1 MFCCVAAAAAG
12 TEEKKRALWVL
23 GHPWQERPEATPSDG
38 PDPYG
43 NPDPNPAWMA
53 IDWQQHLRTIE
64 LSHST
69 MVNYVDIGDGPPL
82 LFVHGL
88 GGAWQNWLEN
98 IPVLARNHRVIA
110 LDLPGFGDSPMPKWT
125 INIRNYGSMVLDFCA
140 ALETGPLPVVGNSMG
155 GFVAAE
161 MSIRDEPAVTKVVLV
176 SAAGVSH
183 AQMYKAPT
191 ATVARMAG
199 AMAPLTFRYHHLALT
214 RPRLRNAVLA
224 NLFRDPGA
232 LRPELLGE
240 FIRTGVN
247 APGFPDA
254 LIGLAGYDILDRLAE
269 VEDPVLIVWGRQ
281 DMVVP
286 SADAI
291 AFSEMLSNSR
301 LEIFNYCGHIPM
313 AEHPVRFNRL
323 LEEFLAE

>member
-1 MFCCVAAAAAG
+1 MRVNWPG
-12 TEEKKRALWVL
+12 
-23 GHPWQERPEATPSDG
+23 
-38 PDPYG
+38 
-43 NPDPNPAWMA
+43 
-53 IDWQQHLRTIE
+53 HLRTVE

-69 MVNYVDIGDGPPL
+69 KVNYVEMGEGPPVL
-82 LFVHGL
+82 LIHGL

-125 INIRNYGSMVLDFCA
+125 INIRNYGSMMLDFIA

-161 MSIRDEPAVTKVVLV
+161 MSIRDEPAITKVVLA
-176 SAAGVSH
+176 SSAGVTH
-183 AQMYKAPT
+183 ARMYKAPT
-191 ATVARMAG
+191 ATVARMA
-199 AMAPLTFRYHHLALT
+199 MAVAPMMFRYHHAALY
-214 RPRLRNAVLA
+214 RPRLRKMVLSQ
-224 NLFRDPGA
+224 LFRDPAA

-247 APGFPDA
+247 PPGFGDA
-254 LIGLAGYDILDRLAE
+254 LTGLAGYDILDRLRE

-281 DMVVP
+281 DMIVP
-286 SADAI
+286 SADAL

-301 LEIFNYCGHIPM
+301 VEIFNYCGHIPM
-313 AEHPVRFNRL
+313 AERPVRFNRV